1 MLSESTR
8 GNKENILRLDLS
20 AKEGGSLLQS
30 TIGSLKEEV
39 ACLQQEK
46 CMIEK
51 QWIAEVDVLRL

>member
-8 GNKENILRLDLS
+8 GNKENTLRLDLS
-20 AKEGGSLLQS
+20 AKESGSLLQS

-39 ACLQQEK
+39 AWLQQEK